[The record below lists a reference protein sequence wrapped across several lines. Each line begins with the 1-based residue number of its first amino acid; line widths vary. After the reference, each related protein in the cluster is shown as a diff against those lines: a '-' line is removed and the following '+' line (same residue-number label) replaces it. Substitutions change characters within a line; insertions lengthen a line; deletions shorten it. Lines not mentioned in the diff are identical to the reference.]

1 MKDETIPVVCI
12 LFFYSLE
19 LFFKIFF
26 AKSWHVTFGE
36 ETVDVFVERTNRLK
50 ENVLVEFRD
59 VDVIEGASFK
69 DRSGN
74 VAIVRENEEFAPDY
88 SIGDIIYVNNESYEI
103 IGITDETGETFPGLY
118 FPETLREK
126 IYANKSSA
134 SGIFN
139 LVVKDGYSLDVVR
152 TQVLELLNED
162 LDNTMKFVDFTEE
175 IDKDIKES
183 IGSVTIFLALIGT
196 ISLIVAGI
204 NVVNIMY
211 ISALEKMN
219 EVAVCRALGM
229 RKRTVIILF
238 LMEAFVLV
246 ALFAVFGYLFGILT
260 ASVILVI
267 MDIPIKLSF
276 LHILLVLFI
285 SFVLGIGA
293 GIKPAINAANANPA
307 SLLR

>member
-1 MKDETIPVVCI
+1 
-12 LFFYSLE
+12 
-19 LFFKIFF
+19 
-26 AKSWHVTFGE
+26 
-36 ETVDVFVERTNRLK
+36 
-50 ENVLVEFRD
+50 
-59 VDVIEGASFK
+59 
-69 DRSGN
+69 
-74 VAIVRENEEFAPDY
+74 
-88 SIGDIIYVNNESYEI
+88 
-103 IGITDETGETFPGLY
+103 GETFPGLY

-229 RKRTVIILF
+229 RKRTVIVLF